1 MAKEGEHPNTKEP
14 MNTQEILNTMV
25 ANQIQLK
32 EDMNHMMQQFQ
43 NSKNNQEGT
52 RLTMIHQLQRM
63 RRRLMRGR
71 IRWRR

>member
-14 MNTQEILNTMV
+14 MNTQELLNTMV
-25 ANQIQLK
+25 AKLIQLK

-52 RLTMIHQLQRM
+52 RLTMIH
-63 RRRLMRGR
+63 
-71 IRWRR
+71 